1 MNHTAEDLR
10 TCLTSG
16 ATASGV
22 LRDWC
27 VRHFGPGSLMAQ
39 VLEDRA
45 AEDGRR
51 HRRVEL
57 LWQDTAVSSAVN
69 IYLPGGLPEDV
80 RHRMLHT
87 AVPFGVLLASAG
99 LVRRTTRARLLPIEG
114 PYVLE
119 VHATLALP
127 GQGDV
132 AFVREFYRST
142 LIG

>member
-10 TCLTSG
+10 ARLTSG

-27 VRHFGPGSLMAQ
+27 VRRFGPGRLVAQ

-51 HRRVEL
+51 HRCVDL
-57 LWQDTAVSSAVN
+57 LWQDTAVSNAVN

-87 AVPFGVLLASAG
+87 AVPFGVLLESAG
-99 LVRRTTRARLLPIEG
+99 LVRRTTLARLLPADG

-119 VHATLALP
+119 VHAALALP

-132 AFVREFYRST
+132 AFVHELYRST